1 MKRGGNFNREI
12 GLIYIKIMDSLE
24 LKFLILDIV
33 ILLDEFDTRCVIVED
48 RISEFEERL
57 IECG

>member
-1 MKRGGNFNREI
+1 
-12 GLIYIKIMDSLE
+12 MDSLE